1 MIFLRYF
8 AAPKISTMTFLL
20 EILKLSIP
28 ALIVAVSSYY
38 LIREMLD
45 KQLQLQ
51 AQKIQQ
57 ERQSA
62 VTPLRMQAYERLS
75 ILVERMAI
83 SGIILRNTNDAMQA
97 NTMKIALFMAIQQE
111 FEHNISQQVYVSEK
125 LWQIITATRDDL
137 FEFISLVSEKVPK
150 DAPSKVFTDAI
161 MAYYQQRDYD
171 PVATAQMAI
180 RREAASMF

>member
-1 MIFLRYF
+1 
-8 AAPKISTMTFLL
+8 MTFFL

-28 ALIVAVSSYY
+28 ALIVAVTSYY

-57 ERQSA
+57 ERQGA

-75 ILVERMAI
+75 VLVERMNI
-83 SGIILRNTNDAMQA
+83 SGLVMRNRNDAMQA

-111 FEHNISQQVYVSEK
+111 FEHNTSQQIYVSEK

-137 FEFISLVSEKVPK
+137 FEFISVVSEKVPK
-150 DAPSKVFTDAI
+150 DAPAKVFTDAI
-161 MAYYQQRDYD
+161 LAYHQQRGND

-180 RREAASMF
+180 RREASSLF